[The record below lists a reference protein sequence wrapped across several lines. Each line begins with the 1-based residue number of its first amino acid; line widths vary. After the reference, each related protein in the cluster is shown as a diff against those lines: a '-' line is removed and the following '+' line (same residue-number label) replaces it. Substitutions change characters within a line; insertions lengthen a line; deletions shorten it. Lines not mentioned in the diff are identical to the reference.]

1 MKISNFLKT
10 HFFSIVLTFVDDFTL
25 NSDNNKEIWSFGLCW
40 PSMAFLAFVALDDFL
55 KQKLAF
61 FDKNQAELTCFQQSD
76 VKTNYQTRS
85 GILKHCVMSIWN
97 PYCRALKRNPHLK
110 LSQPW
115 TFQSSNALCSWLS
128 LAFCKSSPSLKRKSQ
143 DSHDSKKSKCS
154 KSLQ

>member
-1 MKISNFLKT
+1 MKISNFFKT

-40 PSMAFLAFVALDDFL
+40 PLLAFLAFVALDDFL

-85 GILKHCVMSIWN
+85 GILKHCDMWVICGLDAKPLFLQVNM
-97 PYCRALKRNPHLK
+97 LKQLTK
-110 LSQPW
+110 
-115 TFQSSNALCSWLS
+115 
-128 LAFCKSSPSLKRKSQ
+128 SLK
-143 DSHDSKKSKCS
+143 
-154 KSLQ
+154 KSLF